1 MQWVTRLIISVL
13 LNLARVLIINVEG
26 YNMKYRDKLAQQFA
40 GLEKLSGAELR
51 KRRDALNRAGYM
63 RMKQSATFSTNVRG
77 KTKTKGS
84 SKAPQ
89 GWYTAGQFGR

>member
-1 MQWVTRLIISVL
+1 
-13 LNLARVLIINVEG
+13 
-26 YNMKYRDKLAQQFA
+26 MKYREKLAQQFA

-63 RMKQSATFSTNVRG
+63 RMKVSATFNTNVRG

-89 GWYTAGQFGR
+89 GWYTAGQLGH

>member
-1 MQWVTRLIISVL
+1 
-13 LNLARVLIINVEG
+13 
-26 YNMKYRDKLAQQFA
+26 MKYRDKLKQQFE
-40 GLEKLSGAELR
+40 GLEKLSGSELR

-63 RMKQSATFSTNVRG
+63 RTKQSATFSTNVRG
-77 KTKTKGS
+77 KTKTNGS

>member
-1 MQWVTRLIISVL
+1 
-13 LNLARVLIINVEG
+13 
-26 YNMKYRDKLAQQFA
+26 MKYRDKLAQQFA
-40 GLEKLSGAELR
+40 GLEKLFGAELR

-77 KTKTKGS
+77 KTKTRGS
-84 SKAPQ
+84 SKVPQ

>member
-63 RMKQSATFSTNVRG
+63 RTKQSATFSTNVRG

>member
-1 MQWVTRLIISVL
+1 
-13 LNLARVLIINVEG
+13 
-26 YNMKYRDKLAQQFA
+26 MKYRDKLAQQFA

-77 KTKTKGS
+77 KTKTSGS
-84 SKAPQ
+84 GKVPQ

>member
-1 MQWVTRLIISVL
+1 
-13 LNLARVLIINVEG
+13 
-26 YNMKYRDKLAQQFA
+26 MKYREKLAQQYA
-40 GLEKLSGAELR
+40 GLDKLSGAELR

-84 SKAPQ
+84 SKAPK
-89 GWYTAGQFGR
+89 GWYTTGQFGH

>member
-1 MQWVTRLIISVL
+1 
-13 LNLARVLIINVEG
+13 
-26 YNMKYRDKLAQQFA
+26 MKYRDKLAQQFA

-51 KRRDALNRAGYM
+51 KRRDTLNRAGYM

-77 KTKTKGS
+77 KTKTRGS
-84 SKAPQ
+84 SKVPQ

>member
-1 MQWVTRLIISVL
+1 
-13 LNLARVLIINVEG
+13 
-26 YNMKYRDKLAQQFA
+26 MKYREKLAQQFA
-40 GLEKLSGAELR
+40 GLEKLSGPELR

-84 SKAPQ
+84 SKVPQ